1 MHLTKKYGTVTY
13 PFAYR
18 SCRKRVNR
26 ATAPPPLMAADDDV
40 SDDSDEEAEPGF
52 LAGIGASLVQ
62 GIRRLFSDEEDEG
75 DLASDSAN
83 VSGEEEGAG
92 HDGKKGKRAM
102 RTSKTTVE
110 RRKQV
115 KEDAG
120 DMDSWTEETLGR
132 FNITELRHLMHAY
145 SQSIGGSRSKLPS
158 LHSQLALLLFH
169 RSKRLSSSR

>member
-1 MHLTKKYGTVTY
+1 MTY

-40 SDDSDEEAEPGF
+40 SDDSDEEAEPGL

-62 GIRRLFSDEEDEG
+62 GIRRLFSDEEEDE
-75 DLASDSAN
+75 DDPANDSAN

-132 FNITELRHLMHAY
+132 FNVTELRHLMHAY

-158 LHSQLALLLFH
+158 LNSLLALLLFY
-169 RSKRLSSSR
+169 RSKRSSSSR